1 MNLQELME
9 QMNEKAAVA
18 ADSVKQ
24 AAKNLPPYKD
34 FKNYEREINAY
45 RNKIQPMTDEQ
56 GNNFRHMA
64 AAAAFSQKY
73 NPIYTNAFGLAKEAK
88 DYFIDNKS
96 GLDSLGDIRNNFY
109 GSLIGNKYKDVDRK
123 TLYDLIYHS
132 DTQYRK

>member
-9 QMNEKAAVA
+9 QMNTKAQEAGN
-18 ADSVKQ
+18 SVKQ

-45 RNKIQPMTDEQ
+45 RNNIKPMTDEQ

-73 NPIYTNAFGLAKEAK
+73 NPIVPNVLGVFKEVD
-88 DYFIDNKS
+88 DYFIKRKN
-96 GLDSLGDIRNNFY
+96 GWDSLGDMKNNLV
-109 GSLIGNKYKDVDRK
+109 GSYIGVKNKTEGRK
-123 TLYDLIYHS
+123 GLYDIIYNN
-132 DTQYRK
+132 YVK